1 MTIPSGGA
9 RPLSLGAVVWL
20 LGLTQNLGYGTL
32 YYSFAILAAD
42 MAAEFG
48 WPVAWI
54 YGAFSLA
61 LLVGGAVA
69 PLAGR
74 QVDRYGAATVM
85 TWGSV
90 AAAASLALIAIAPN
104 VGVFVIGLIALQ
116 AASTYVLYDAAFA
129 HLVQRGGAEARR
141 RILHLTLI
149 AGFAS
154 TMFWP
159 LTSALHGW
167 LTWREVTGLF
177 AVANFLVCFPV
188 HAWLRRPSASPGG
201 AGAIA
206 GVPSVATSETPLP
219 PALRRKAFLLVA
231 TGFSLGG
238 FLLSGILAQM
248 VPLLSAVGLGTAA
261 VLASTLFG
269 PSQVLIRF
277 INMAAGSGRH
287 PLTVTIIA
295 ATLLPVAVGILA
307 VTAPAIAGAVAFALL
322 LGFGSGLTSIVRG
335 TLPLALFGSAGYG
348 AQLGKM
354 ASARLVLTA
363 IAPFVLAFLVEN
375 AGAVTALAVL
385 AATGALGLV
394 AFLAVLPLRKAAAA
408 IPAAPCTGH
417 PPDKS

>member
-1 MTIPSGGA
+1 MSNPSTGA
-9 RPLSLGAVVWL
+9 RSLSLTSVVWL
-20 LGLTQNLGYGTL
+20 LGLTQNLGYGTI

-42 MAAEFG
+42 MAAEFD

-54 YGAFSLA
+54 FGAFSLA

-74 QVDRYGAATVM
+74 QMDRYGAARVM

-90 AAAASLALIAIAPN
+90 AAAASLAILAIAPN
-104 VGVFVIGLIALQ
+104 ALVFLLGLTVLQ

-129 HLVQRGGAEARR
+129 YLVQRGGADARR

-159 LTSALHGW
+159 LTSALHSV
-167 LTWREVTGLF
+167 LSWREIVGLF
-177 AVANFLVCFPV
+177 ALTNILVCFPV
-188 HAWLRRPSASPGG
+188 HAWLRRPTTARSA
-201 AGAIA
+201 AGTAQN
-206 GVPSVATSETPLP
+206 VPAAAVVETPLP

-307 VTAPAIAGAVAFALL
+307 VSAPAVAGAVAFALL

-375 AGAVTALAVL
+375 AGAVTALAAL
-385 AATGALGLV
+385 AATGVLGLV

-408 IPAAPCTGH
+408 MPAAPGTGH

>member
-1 MTIPSGGA
+1 MTEAPAGVRRLPI
-9 RPLSLGAVVWL
+9 GAVVWL

-74 QVDRYGAATVM
+74 QMDRHGAAKVM
-85 TWGSV
+85 TVGSV
-90 AAAASLALIAIAPN
+90 AAAAALALIAVAPN
-104 VGVFVIGLIALQ
+104 AIVFLIGLTALQ

-129 HLVQRGGAEARR
+129 HLVQRGGTDARR

-159 LTSALHGW
+159 LTSALHAV
-167 LTWREVTGLF
+167 LSWREVIGLF
-177 AVANFLVCFPV
+177 AVANLLVCFPV
-188 HAWLRRPSASPGG
+188 HAWLIRPNAAKSAPAG
-201 AGAIA
+201 AGSLPAA
-206 GVPSVATSETPLP
+206 APMETPLP
-219 PALRRKAFLLVA
+219 SALRPKAFLLIA

-261 VLASTLFG
+261 VYASTLFG

-295 ATLLPVAVGILA
+295 ATLLPIAVLVLA
-307 VTAPAIAGAVAFALL
+307 ITAPATAGAVAFALL

-335 TLPLALFGSAGYG
+335 TLPLALFGAAGYG

-375 AGAVTALAVL
+375 AGAVTALLSL
-385 AATGALGLV
+385 AAIGALGLF

-408 IPAAPCTGH
+408 QAANCTAPKG
-417 PPDKS
+417 P